1 MKRRSLTSLI
11 PLVAV
16 SPAAAA
22 ENSAEVRRRR
32 PPRHLNREQGTS
44 IVRSK
49 ARRNLQGEEGG
60 EDDGVP
66 YLSACI
72 GRYPGYNLEL
82 GAWVNPNGHVR
93 TLYFQDGGG
102 RGTEMLFEFDV
113 YENEDHCK
121 DCRIHIARGMTCD
134 DADQVGG
141 HYWNS
146 EVLEDDPWTR
156 RNGAYYNSNNNGK
169 AIGAFEID
177 NGYSYEENLGHA
189 VVIYAMDGR
198 TKIGCGVLEAE
209 DRGMSCDPFE
219 DGDGGRDDGD
229 EDESSSEG
237 DSELSQDDVSEDSS
251 NSASSPSSPS
261 ASAPSPSAPSPSY
274 NSDMSFD
281 HGDSSDSEVDGDV
294 KHDAES
300 SDDRRGHRHDS
311 DDEESDHES
320 SVTFSSSTVESKH
333 GKSSKSSKSSSSKT
347 KSSRQS
353 QGKGKGSSNK
363 QSSTKEE
370 REQSNYSEMDESASK
385 ESKHKSKKSAKMVR
399 RRQR

>member
-49 ARRNLQGEEGG
+49 ARRNLQGEKDG

-311 DDEESDHES
+311 DDKESDHES
-320 SVTFSSSTVESKH
+320 SVTFPSSIVESKH

-347 KSSRQS
+347 KSSKQS
-353 QGKGKGSSNK
+353 QGKGKGSSSK
-363 QSSTKEE
+363 QSSKKEE
-370 REQSNYSEMDESASK
+370 MEQSNYSEKEKSASK

>member
-16 SPAAAA
+16 SSAAAA

-49 ARRNLQGEEGG
+49 ARRNLQGEEDG

-93 TLYFQDGGG
+93 TIYFG

-146 EVLEDDPWTR
+146 DVLEDDPWTR

-189 VVIYAMDGR
+189 VVIYAMDGS
-198 TKIGCGVLEAE
+198 TQIGCGVLEAG
-209 DRGMSCDPFE
+209 DRGMYCDPFE
-219 DGDGGRDDGD
+219 DGDGGRDDD

-237 DSELSQDDVSEDSS
+237 DSALSQDDVSEDSS
-251 NSASSPSSPS
+251 NSASSPSSLS

-294 KHDAES
+294 LKHDAES

-353 QGKGKGSSNK
+353 QGKGKGSSSK
-363 QSSTKEE
+363 RSSTKEE

-385 ESKHKSKKSAKMVR
+385 ESKHKSKKSAKLVR

>member
-16 SPAAAA
+16 SSAAAA

-49 ARRNLQGEEGG
+49 ARRNLQGEKDG

-146 EVLEDDPWTR
+146 DVLEDDPWTR

-189 VVIYAMDGR
+189 VVIYAMDGS
-198 TKIGCGVLEAE
+198 TKIGCGVLEAG
-209 DRGMSCDPFE
+209 DRGMYCDPFE

-229 EDESSSEG
+229 EDESSSEE

-281 HGDSSDSEVDGDV
+281 HGDSSDSEVGDV

-320 SVTFSSSTVESKH
+320 SVTFPSSTVESKH

-347 KSSRQS
+347 KSSKQS

>member
-1 MKRRSLTSLI
+1 MKKRSLTSLI

-16 SPAAAA
+16 SSAAAA

-93 TLYFQDGGG
+93 TIYFQDGGG

-146 EVLEDDPWTR
+146 DVLEDDPWTR

-189 VVIYAMDGR
+189 VVIYAMDGS
-198 TKIGCGVLEAE
+198 TKIGCGLLEAG

-274 NSDMSFD
+274 NSDISFD
-281 HGDSSDSEVDGDV
+281 HGDRSDSEV

-300 SDDRRGHRHDS
+300 SDDRRGHRHDY
-311 DDEESDHES
+311 DDEDLDHES
-320 SVTFSSSTVESKH
+320 SATFSSSTVESKH

-347 KSSRQS
+347 KSSRES
-353 QGKGKGSSNK
+353 QGKGKGSSSK
-363 QSSTKEE
+363 QSSKKEE
-370 REQSNYSEMDESASK
+370 MEQLNYSEMDESASK
-385 ESKHKSKKSAKMVR
+385 ESKQKSKKSAKMVR